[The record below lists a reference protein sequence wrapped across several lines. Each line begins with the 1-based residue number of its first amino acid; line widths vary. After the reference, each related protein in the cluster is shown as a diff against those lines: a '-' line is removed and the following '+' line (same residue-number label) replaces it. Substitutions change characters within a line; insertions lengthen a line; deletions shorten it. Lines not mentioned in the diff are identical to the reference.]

1 MFGDVGLVVE
11 GCRASGNSRILVL
24 FEMGNFVFW
33 GGLLNIL
40 RFPLVSLIRALYTN
54 VFSKG
59 ANGRP
64 SIPFLGFCITKAE
77 KCWVLVGLDW
87 PNGTDRTQLHIES
100 CFT

>member
-1 MFGDVGLVVE
+1 MVE
-11 GCRASGNSRILVL
+11 GCRASGISGILVL

-40 RFPLVSLIRALYTN
+40 RFPLVGLIRTLYTN
-54 VFSKG
+54 GLSTGAKG
-59 ANGRP
+59 QP

-77 KCWVLVGLDW
+77 KYWVLLGLDW